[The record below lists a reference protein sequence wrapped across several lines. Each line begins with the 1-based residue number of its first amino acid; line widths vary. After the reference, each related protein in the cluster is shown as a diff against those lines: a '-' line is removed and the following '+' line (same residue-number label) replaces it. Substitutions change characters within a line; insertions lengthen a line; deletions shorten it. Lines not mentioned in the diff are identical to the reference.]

1 MEQSRRR
8 KALETDQFG
17 LYESTCEDE
26 AIADDEKRGVEQ
38 QGCAQGQETYPH
50 LQVVGLNVVSS
61 QL

>member
-1 MEQSRRR
+1 M
-8 KALETDQFG
+8 LETDQFG
-17 LYESTCEDE
+17 LYESTCEDK
-26 AIADDEKRGVEQ
+26 AVADDEKRGVEQ